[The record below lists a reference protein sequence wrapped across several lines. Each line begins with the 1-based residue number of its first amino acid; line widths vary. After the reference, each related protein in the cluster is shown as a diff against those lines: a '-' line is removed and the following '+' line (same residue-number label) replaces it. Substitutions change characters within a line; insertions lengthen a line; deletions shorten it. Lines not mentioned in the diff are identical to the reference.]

1 MCVSKIICWEEK
13 NISCVVAMRDG
24 FIIKTFFINLYTSP
38 SVIMRLLTNFQ
49 LIIKLHM
56 GSSALKPQRQM
67 WDILQ
72 GLNSQGISSKDDFWL
87 DIASTS

>member
-1 MCVSKIICWEEK
+1 
-13 NISCVVAMRDG
+13 
-24 FIIKTFFINLYTSP
+24 
-38 SVIMRLLTNFQ
+38 
-49 LIIKLHM
+49 M

-87 DIASTS
+87 DIASAS